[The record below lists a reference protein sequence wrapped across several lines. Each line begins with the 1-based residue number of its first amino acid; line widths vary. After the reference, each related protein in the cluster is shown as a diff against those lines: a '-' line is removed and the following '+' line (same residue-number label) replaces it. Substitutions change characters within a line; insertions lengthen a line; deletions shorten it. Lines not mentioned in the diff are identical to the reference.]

1 MQASLAQVRQ
11 SSNCAT
17 ELSTDIRRAIM
28 TLYHAHWNDA
38 RIANELQIPISA
50 VARFRAA
57 RFLAAK

>member
-1 MQASLAQVRQ
+1 MTIALAHVRH
-11 SSNCAT
+11 SSNYAT

-38 RIANELQIPISA
+38 RIANELQIPIAA